1 MPQLNPDF
9 FAPQIVWLAIS
20 FILLYLLMS
29 RVALPR
35 VGSILEERK
44 GRIEGDLAA
53 AAKLREETDAA
64 LAAYEQALADAK
76 ARAQAIA
83 RQARDEMTAEMDKHR
98 AEIDSGINAKIA
110 DAEKRVSAMKES
122 ATGHISEIATDTAD
136 AIIARILG
144 KSADKTEVKS
154 AVNEALGM

>member
-29 RVALPR
+29 RLALPR
-35 VGSILEERK
+35 VGSIIEERR

-76 ARAQAIA
+76 ARAQGIA

-98 AEIDSGINAKIA
+98 ASIDSEINGKMA
-110 DAEKRVSAMKES
+110 DAEQRIHAMKES
-122 ATGHISEIATDTAD
+122 AIGHINEIATETAD

-144 KSADKTEVKS
+144 KSPDKTEVKS